1 MPVLW
6 LKPYSST
13 GTGVLS
19 GFAGDREGAFLQM
32 DWSPEDVMEKFRVV
46 AELAGVT
53 LAEDDIRIEVLPAP
67 HKPPSRLPAG
77 TMAVYVFSLGSE
89 FLKIGKAGP
98 RSQAR
103 YTSQHYN
110 PRSAASTLALS
121 LLTDPD
127 GPARGQADEA
137 TIGGWIR
144 ANVDRVNFI
153 IKDSLGIHVLTLLE
167 SFLQCRLR
175 PRYEGFKSQRS

>member
-1 MPVLW
+1 
-6 LKPYSST
+6 
-13 GTGVLS
+13 
-19 GFAGDREGAFLQM
+19 M
-32 DWSPEDVMEKFRVV
+32 DWSPEEVLEKFRAV
-46 AELAGVT
+46 AELASVS
-53 LAEDDIRIEVLPAP
+53 LSEDDIRIESLPAP

-77 TMAVYVFSLGSE
+77 KMAVYVFSHGTA

-98 RSQAR
+98 KSGPR

-110 PRSAASTLALS
+110 PRSAASTLARS

-137 TIGGWIR
+137 TIGEWIR
-144 ANVDRVNFI
+144 GNVDRVNFI
-153 IKDSLGIHVLTLLE
+153 VSDRTGIPVLSLLE

-175 PRYEGFKSQRS
+175 PRYEGFRSQQS